1 MRGKPVCCDDA
12 RHALILSV
20 PFLLLLWLF
29 PSSFGQR
36 ACSQTSSSQTS
47 TDPNKL
53 VRRVIANE
61 LKSQEQDHRHWSF
74 RLNTEKPHG
83 QTEVDEVVET
93 KVGDLK
99 RPLLING
106 REPGSE
112 QQQEASQRIRQLA
125 QNPAPLRKAR
135 QEDDQDTVRSQRLFD
150 AFTFSYGQRRRDLIE
165 PKFSPHPKFHPQTHE
180 AEVFHAMNGSLW
192 LDNKQERV
200 EEISGRLV
208 REVKFGGGV
217 LGI

>member
-135 QEDDQDTVRSQRLFD
+135 QEDDQDTFAASDFLMRSLSVTGSGEETSSSRSSPP
-150 AFTFSYGQRRRDLIE
+150 TRNSIRRPTR
-165 PKFSPHPKFHPQTHE
+165 PKYSTP
-180 AEVFHAMNGSLW
+180 
-192 LDNKQERV
+192 
-200 EEISGRLV
+200 
-208 REVKFGGGV
+208 
-217 LGI
+217 